1 MNTMNIKEAMANG
14 MTKEDIMAMV
24 EAAEAEL
31 AAEDTEAV
39 DVARE
44 ELIEAILNYIE
55 ALGALPEEVGF
66 TKEDIA
72 HLTEMLKDAEG
83 KLKQEVAMM
92 ANMSKVLGTLA
103 TRPQVKVMPVAES
116 KAERT
121 DTSDPWD
128 EFLKSLQ

>member
-55 ALGALPEEVGF
+55 ALGVLPEEVEF

-72 HLTEMLKDAEG
+72 HLTEMLKEAEG

-92 ANMSKVLGTLA
+92 ANMSKVLGALA
-103 TRPQVKVMPVAES
+103 ARPQVKMMPVAES

-128 EFLKSLQ
+128 EFLKSL